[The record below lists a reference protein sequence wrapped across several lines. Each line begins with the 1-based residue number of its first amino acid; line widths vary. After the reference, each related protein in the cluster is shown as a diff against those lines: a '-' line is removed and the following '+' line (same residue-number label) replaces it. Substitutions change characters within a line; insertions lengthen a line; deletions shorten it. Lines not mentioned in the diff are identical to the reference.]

1 MKTTLIVIQNEAD
14 HADAKK
20 LIEKL
25 MRSSDPQ
32 DRARMVA
39 QARLVDPARRMRL
52 LPRNH
57 VIQSSV
63 RLRPLAKHD
72 SERYERCKHHQGE
85 EVSPNDNVL
94 PICGRVDL

>member
-25 MRSSDPQ
+25 MRSSDSQ

-39 QARLVDPARRMRL
+39 QARLVEA
-52 LPRNH
+52 
-57 VIQSSV
+57 
-63 RLRPLAKHD
+63 
-72 SERYERCKHHQGE
+72 YERTQWPPTAP
-85 EVSPNDNVL
+85 SLPVL
-94 PICGRVDL
+94 LAYLMINITFRAPISYRYLEQPAA

>member
-25 MRSSDPQ
+25 MGSSDSQ

-39 QARLVDPARRMRL
+39 QARLVEA
-52 LPRNH
+52 
-57 VIQSSV
+57 
-63 RLRPLAKHD
+63 
-72 SERYERCKHHQGE
+72 YERTQWPRWRKRQALEVALAVPPVKGE
-85 EVSPNDNVL
+85 LRDHRHE
-94 PICGRVDL
+94 